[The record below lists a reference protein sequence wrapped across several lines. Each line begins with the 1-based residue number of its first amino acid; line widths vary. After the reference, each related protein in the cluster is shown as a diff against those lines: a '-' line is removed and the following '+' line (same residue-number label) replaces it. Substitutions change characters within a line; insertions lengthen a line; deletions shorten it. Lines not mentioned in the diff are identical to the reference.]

1 MRENMQTFYMIEAKE
16 FMNQK
21 RLGEFTLSKK
31 ENFLEKGQL
40 LYDATKVM
48 QMTQGYLKKNL
59 MDLMKKRKLNEA
71 HSNALGQSK
80 NEVVR

>member
-1 MRENMQTFYMIEAKE
+1 MQTFYMIEAKE

-31 ENFLEKGQL
+31 ENILEKGQL

-59 MDLMKKRKLNEA
+59 LDLMKKRKLNEA
-71 HSNALGQSK
+71 HNIALG
-80 NEVVR
+80 

>member
-1 MRENMQTFYMIEAKE
+1 MRENLQTFFMIEAKE

-21 RLGEFTLSKK
+21 RLGEMTLSKK
-31 ENFLEKGQL
+31 ENILEKGQL

-59 MDLMKKRKLNEA
+59 LDLMKKRKWNE
-71 HSNALGQSK
+71 SNMQNVSK
-80 NEVVR
+80 DEAVR

>member
-1 MRENMQTFYMIEAKE
+1 MQTFYMIEAKE

-31 ENFLEKGQL
+31 ENILEKGQL

-59 MDLMKKRKLNEA
+59 LDLMKKRKINEA
-71 HSNALGQSK
+71 HNIALGQSK
-80 NEVVR
+80 NKVVIEA

>member
-1 MRENMQTFYMIEAKE
+1 MIEAKE

-31 ENFLEKGQL
+31 ENILEKGQL

-59 MDLMKKRKLNEA
+59 LDLMKKRKINEA
-71 HSNALGQSK
+71 HNIALGQSK
-80 NEVVR
+80 NKVVIEA